1 MTKTT
6 PGAAFWETV
15 AQRTGPVHEV
25 RAAER
30 GFTSTFVGFA
40 DTVSGRIFIKALHLP
55 SRDEVCFERES
66 AINPYLA
73 GIAPRL
79 LWSFRESGWFG
90 LGFEAIEGSHADITP
105 GSADLAAVTGVLN
118 RVTTL
123 DLPPVAAEWT
133 ETRWNA
139 YHPDA
144 ARLFAGNAL
153 VHSDINPSNILI
165 RETEAALVDW
175 GYPTRG
181 AAYIDAASFVVQL
194 IASGHS
200 PHSAESVVNDL
211 DAWRAADPA
220 ALDAFAFATVHLFRR
235 AEKRDPGQWRQAMT
249 SAAVGWAEHRGVE
262 LHAPP
267 A

>member
-1 MTKTT
+1 
-6 PGAAFWETV
+6 
-15 AQRTGPVHEV
+15 VHEF
-25 RAAER
+25 RAADR
-30 GFTSTFVGFA
+30 GFTSTFAGFA
-40 DTVSGRIFIKALHLP
+40 DTGSGRVFIKALHLP

-66 AINPYLA
+66 AVNPYLA

-79 LWSFRESGWFG
+79 LWSFREVDWFG
-90 LGFEAIEGSHADITP
+90 LGFEAIEGRHPDITP
-105 GSADLAAVTGVLN
+105 GSADLSAVTRVLN
-118 RVTTL
+118 RVTAL
-123 DLPPVAAEWT
+123 DLPPVAADWA

-144 ARLFAGNAL
+144 ERLFAGNAL
-153 VHSDINPSNILI
+153 IHSDINPSNILM
-165 RETEAALVDW
+165 REAEVALVDW

-181 AAYIDAASFVVQL
+181 AAYIDAASFVIQL

-200 PHSAESVVNDL
+200 PYSAESVVTDL

-220 ALDAFAFATVHLFRR
+220 ALDAFAYATAHLFRR
-235 AEKRDPGQWRQAMT
+235 AEERDPVQWRQAMT

-262 LHAPP
+262 LHAAP